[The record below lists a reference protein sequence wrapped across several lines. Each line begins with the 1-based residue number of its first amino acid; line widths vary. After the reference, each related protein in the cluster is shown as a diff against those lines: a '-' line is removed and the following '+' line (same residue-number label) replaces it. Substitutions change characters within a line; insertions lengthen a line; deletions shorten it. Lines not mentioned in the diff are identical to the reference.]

1 MQKFSAI
8 EQMYY
13 GIRGSSELIKLS
25 NERIKLHEVFLDK
38 YKRFCK
44 ELNGNDKMLN
54 HLKEMLDASDSMW
67 ESGVREVY
75 VEGFRFGALMGLE
88 IGNRES
94 CKISFAS
101 CACER
106 FFLHAILLIVLQIL
120 TYYNYSFFN
129 PRR

>member
-1 MQKFSAI
+1 MQKLSAI

-38 YKRFCK
+38 YKSFRK

-54 HLKEMLDASDSMW
+54 HLKEMLDTSDSMW
-67 ESGVREVY
+67 ESEVREVY
-75 VEGFRFGALMGLE
+75 AEGVCFGALMGLE

-94 CKISFAS
+94 CKI
-101 CACER
+101 E
-106 FFLHAILLIVLQIL
+106 
-120 TYYNYSFFN
+120 
-129 PRR
+129 

>member
-1 MQKFSAI
+1 MQQFSAI

-38 YKRFCK
+38 YKRFCE

-67 ESGVREVY
+67 ESEVREVY
-75 VEGFRFGALMGLE
+75 VEGFRFGALMGLD
-88 IGNRES
+88 IGDRKS
-94 CKISFAS
+94 CKI
-101 CACER
+101 E
-106 FFLHAILLIVLQIL
+106 
-120 TYYNYSFFN
+120 
-129 PRR
+129 